1 MDLLNLGKE
10 PVSSS
15 SPTGVDVR
23 YEPVFEELQQEIDKL
38 SNPAASGG
46 ADWKKVDKLASEL
59 LANKGK
65 DLLVA
70 SYLAV
75 AQIHLNQVEGFAVG
89 LHIYRDLL
97 EQFWEDLYPTK
108 KRMRGRIA
116 AVEWWLERSDAA
128 FPSLKVTPLPAE
140 RIEEF
145 RQDLSRIDELLRG
158 YLEEPPLLRPIEK
171 FIESIPL
178 RAEKKP
184 EPDGVTPQAKAAAPA
199 AAAASSTVD
208 EIASPADAERVL
220 QGALD
225 SIRRAGDY
233 LQREGLSNPL
243 AFRLR
248 RLASWSI
255 VDAIPP
261 ATDGRTIVPP
271 PDPNVRNMLTEL
283 QDKGDWQ
290 ALVEAS
296 EEKVSECIF
305 WLDLNRFVAEGLN
318 GLGGPYQDARNAVSQ
333 ETAFFLLRLP
343 GIENLSFSD
352 GSPFADADTRQWL
365 KSIGLGAGAAS
376 GQPGPS
382 AGTGE
387 GDRMAE
393 AVRKAEELAK
403 KKLPEAVSSVQQELR
418 SSFAKRDQLL
428 WRMALSRI
436 LVKAK
441 KVELALPH
449 LEAILCDIDL
459 YRLEEWDPDLAVK
472 GLRMVWSGFS
482 TQSDE
487 SSRERV
493 ADVLNRLA
501 KLDPAGVLSL

>member
-1 MDLLNLGKE
+1 MDLLTLGKE
-10 PVSSS
+10 PISGSP
-15 SPTGVDVR
+15 PTGADVR
-23 YEPVFEELQQEIDKL
+23 YLPEFEELQQEIDKL

-46 ADWKKVDKLASEL
+46 ADWKKVDRLASEL

-75 AQIHLNQVEGFAVG
+75 AQTHLSQVEGFAVG
-89 LHIYRDLL
+89 LRIYRDLL

-128 FPSLKVTPLPAE
+128 FQSLKVTPLPAA

-145 RQDLSRIDELLRG
+145 RQDLSKIDELLRG
-158 YLEEPPLLRPIEK
+158 YLEEPPLLRPLEK
-171 FIESIPL
+171 FIESIPIE
-178 RAEKKP
+178 AEKKP

-199 AAAASSTVD
+199 AATAPSTVD
-208 EIASPADAERVL
+208 EIVSHADAEKVL
-220 QGALD
+220 QGALE

-233 LQREGLSNPL
+233 LQRESLSDPL
-243 AFRLR
+243 AYRLR
-248 RLASWSI
+248 RLASWSS
-255 VDAIPP
+255 VDATPP

-271 PDPNVRNMLTEL
+271 PDPNVRTMLTEL

-290 ALVEAS
+290 ALVEMS
-296 EEKVSECIF
+296 EEKIAESIF
-305 WLDLNRFVAEGLN
+305 WLDLNRFAAEGLN
-318 GLGGPYQDARNAVSQ
+318 GLGDPYQDARNAVCQ
-333 ETAFFLLRLP
+333 ETAFFLLRLS

-352 GSPFADADTRQWL
+352 GTPFADADTRRWL
-365 KSIGLGAGAAS
+365 KGVGLGAGAAT
-376 GQPGPS
+376 GAPGPS

-387 GDRMAE
+387 GDRLAA
-393 AVRKAEELAK
+393 AVKKAEELAK

-418 SSFAKRDQLL
+418 SSFSKRDQLL
-428 WRMALSRI
+428 WRMALSQI
-436 LVKAK
+436 LMQAK
-441 KVELALPH
+441 KAELALPH
-449 LEAILCDIDL
+449 LEAILRDIDL

-482 TQSDE
+482 TQSDD
-487 SSRERV
+487 SSRDK
-493 ADVLNRLA
+493 ASDVMNRLA
-501 KLDPAGVLSL
+501 RLDPAGALSL

>member
-1 MDLLNLGKE
+1 
-10 PVSSS
+10 V
-15 SPTGVDVR
+15 V
-23 YEPVFEELQQEIDKL
+23 
-38 SNPAASGG
+38 
-46 ADWKKVDKLASEL
+46 
-59 LANKGK
+59 
-65 DLLVA
+65 
-70 SYLAV
+70 
-75 AQIHLNQVEGFAVG
+75 
-89 LHIYRDLL
+89 
-97 EQFWEDLYPTK
+97 
-108 KRMRGRIA
+108 
-116 AVEWWLERSDAA
+116 
-128 FPSLKVTPLPAE
+128 
-140 RIEEF
+140 
-145 RQDLSRIDELLRG
+145 
-158 YLEEPPLLRPIEK
+158 
-171 FIESIPL
+171 
-178 RAEKKP
+178 
-184 EPDGVTPQAKAAAPA
+184 
-199 AAAASSTVD
+199 
-208 EIASPADAERVL
+208 

-487 SSRERV
+487 SSRERA